1 MQPNE
6 LLHIENQAI
15 QLIKRTGQWM
25 LEQRVKPID
34 IEIKTPNNL
43 VSFVDKESERQLV
56 AGLSEIFPLAGFIA
70 EEGTGERAEVWNWVI
85 DPLDGTTNFLHG
97 VPIWCISVALCYNQ
111 EAVIGIIYD
120 PNQDQCFHAVKD
132 NGAFLNDTP
141 IHVSHQTS
149 LRDALLVTGF
159 PYDDFGREE
168 QYISLFRALMKNTRG
183 IRRLGS
189 AALDL
194 AWVACGRF
202 EAFYEYG
209 LNPWDVAAGAIIIE
223 EAGGQVTGFH
233 DGHPIFEE
241 DILASNT
248 HIHQE
253 LRKIIQLH
261 FTL

>member
-1 MQPNE
+1 MQLSE
-6 LLHIENQAI
+6 LLSIESQAI
-15 QLIKRTGQWM
+15 QLIQQTGLWM
-25 LEQRVKPID
+25 LEQRVNPKE

-43 VSFVDKESERQLV
+43 VSFVDKESEKRLV
-56 AGLSEIFPLAGFIA
+56 AGLSNIFPTAGFIA
-70 EEGTGERAEVWNWVI
+70 EEGTGEKADEWNWVI

-97 VPIWCISVALCYNQ
+97 VPIWCISVALCHNNK
-111 EAVIGIIYD
+111 AVLGIIYD
-120 PNQDQCFHAVKD
+120 PNQDQCFHAVKG
-132 NGAFLNDTP
+132 NGAYLNDMP
-141 IHVSHQTS
+141 IKTSDQNS

-194 AWVACGRF
+194 AWVAMGRF

-209 LNPWDVAAGAIIIE
+209 LNPWDVAAGVIIIE
-223 EAGGQVTGFH
+223 EAGGTVSGFH
-233 DGHPIFEE
+233 NGDPIFEE
-241 DILASNT
+241 DILASNG

-253 LRKIIQLH
+253 LQEIIKEH
-261 FTL
+261 FTQ